1 MCFFNLCKR
10 KNMFVQLQRK
20 TYMKYARLW
29 YFTKVILVI
38 LGYFWNILFEGF
50 AHCLTLFC
58 KLCLCENFNLP
69 VPFIENIFQNF
80 MFIKSSML
88 VISYFN
94 VCFPCDIR
102 EEAYKE
108 TVRPQDT
115 SLLLK
120 RFVGL
125 DKLHF

>member
-29 YFTKVILVI
+29 YFTNVILVI

-80 MFIKSSML
+80 MFIKSSTP
-88 VISYFN
+88 VIYDCNGRFSDNIYQD
-94 VCFPCDIR
+94 VCKTF
-102 EEAYKE
+102 
-108 TVRPQDT
+108 VLLQDT
-115 SLLLK
+115 LVLLERLAC
-120 RFVGL
+120 L
-125 DKLHF
+125 DKIHF